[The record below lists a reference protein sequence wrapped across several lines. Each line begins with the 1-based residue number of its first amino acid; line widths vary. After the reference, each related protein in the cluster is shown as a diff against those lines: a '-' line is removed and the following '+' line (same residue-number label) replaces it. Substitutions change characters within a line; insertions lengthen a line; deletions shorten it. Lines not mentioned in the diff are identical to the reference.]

1 MFKIYLVFII
11 LLFICLASGVVLYN
25 NLYIFILYCV
35 FVAIVVFIFIYF
47 LQKEYKKIIFELNKL
62 ILGDYSKSKKYP
74 FIYKESNN
82 LYKSIAKL
90 RLKLKTNEITKN
102 KNNKKLRLKYI
113 QNSQI
118 ISSLCHEFKNPISII
133 LGYCDLLNDDKNKDI
148 AKYKIQNQAKKMDTI
163 LNRLYLAIRLENNL
177 IELDISQFSLNAMI
191 LEICNNLEKKYD
203 RLISLKLDN
212 IKINADKILLETA
225 ISNLI
230 ENALKYSKSRIK
242 IILKGNELKIIDDG
256 NGLDEKEL
264 NQILKKFYRL
274 NKNHKEN
281 SLGLG
286 LFIVKYILKLHNID
300 LKIKS
305 KISKGSNFSFK
316 IPKNLIN

>member
-1 MFKIYLVFII
+1 M
-11 LLFICLASGVVLYN
+11 LYN
-25 NLYIFILYCV
+25 NPYIFILYCV
-35 FVAIVVFIFIYF
+35 FIAIVVFIFIYF

-230 ENALKYSKSRIK
+230 ENALKYSKSKIK
-242 IILKGNELKIIDDG
+242 IILRGNELKIIDDG